1 VHPYGDWATQQLAEF
16 LAALSSVSNEPAA
29 LRTTVERAAE
39 AVEAEIALLLRHG
52 RVLGAIGFG
61 RGEDVDEALLEL
73 PPGGQSEIQ
82 LASLGV
88 CHIASIEVD
97 DHGTRLVLARAGS
110 DELDQH
116 ELTLLRGMTRVLALT
131 LRMLRTLDAE
141 RRLRELSESHAG
153 ELRERHDLSERRFRV
168 LFDGALIGITLLN
181 LETGEIETNRA
192 VQKMLSRP
200 GEGLSSIRAFDE
212 LTHPDDRDVDRIGFE
227 RFVAGDGDDYRHEK
241 RYLLD
246 DGRVVWTTISYT
258 HLRGPVGEPRFVLAL
273 TEDITE
279 RKLAEDERARLEA
292 ELRQAQKMEAIG
304 RLAGGVA
311 HDFNNLLTA
320 ISGYAEM
327 AMLQVPNGSDELRRD
342 LSEIGRASNR
352 AAELTRQ
359 LLAFGRKQVLQPRV
373 LDLNVVVREMEAM
386 LRRLI
391 GEHIEL
397 RVALAANIDSLH
409 ADRGQLEQVLA
420 NLAINGRDA
429 MPGGGVLTIETW
441 RVELDERVAR
451 SVELTPGSYSGLVV
465 SDTGHGMDQETM
477 SRAFEPFFTTKEP
490 GKGTGLGLATVY
502 GIVKQSGG
510 SVTVSSTSGR
520 GARFTILLPGV
531 EAEPEAHTPST
542 EGALPR
548 GSERVLVVEDE
559 PVVRRFVQE
568 TLERQGYRVLTA
580 RNASDALTQLD
591 GGAEIDVL
599 LTDVVMP
606 RMSGR
611 ELAQR
616 VTEEQPLARVLY
628 MSGYTEDAIV
638 RADAA
643 AGAFIAKPFGRADL
657 VRKVRELLDA

>member
-1 VHPYGDWATQQLAEF
+1 MSPRGDWATQQLAEF
-16 LAALSSVSNEPAA
+16 LAALSSVANEEAA
-29 LRTTVERAAE
+29 MRTTVERAAE
-39 AVEAEIALLLRHG
+39 AVEAEIALLVRHG
-52 RVLGAIGFG
+52 RLLAAIGFG
-61 RGEDVDEALLEL
+61 HGEEVDPALLEI
-73 PPGGQSEIQ
+73 PPRGQPELE
-82 LASLGV
+82 LASLGI
-88 CHIASIEVD
+88 CRATRIEVD
-97 DHGTRLVLARAGS
+97 DHGTRLVLARAGA

-168 LFDGALIGITLLN
+168 LFDGAAIGISLLN
-181 LETGEIETNRA
+181 LDSGELETNEALQRLLGRSA
-192 VQKMLSRP
+192 
-200 GEGLSSIRAFDE
+200 EGLSSIRAFDE
-212 LTHPDDRDVDRIGFE
+212 LTHPDDRDADRAEFD
-227 RFVAGDGDDYRHEK
+227 RFVSGEGDDYRSEK
-241 RYLLD
+241 RYFLD
-246 DGRVVWTTISYT
+246 DGRVVWATVSYT
-258 HLRGPVGEPRFVLAL
+258 HLGGPAGEPRLVLAL

-320 ISGYAEM
+320 ISGYSEM
-327 AMLQVPNGSDELRRD
+327 AMLQVPNGAEELRRD
-342 LSEIGRASNR
+342 LSEVARAANR

-397 RVALAANIDSLH
+397 RVALASDVDSIH

-451 SVELTPGSYSGLVV
+451 SVELVPGSYAGLVV
-465 SDTGHGMDQETM
+465 SDTGHGMDSETM

-510 SVTVSSTSGR
+510 SVTVSSTAGR
-520 GARFTILLPGV
+520 GARFTILLPSV
-531 EAEPEAHTPST
+531 DAKPESQPRPA

-548 GSERVLVVEDE
+548 GSETVLVVEDE
-559 PVVRRFVQE
+559 AVVRRFVQE
-568 TLERQGYRVLTA
+568 TLERQGYHVLTA
-580 RNASDALTQLD
+580 RNASDALEQVGD
-591 GGAEIDVL
+591 GTEIDVL

-616 VTEEQPLARVLY
+616 LTEEQPLAKVLY
-628 MSGYTEDAIV
+628 MSGYTEDPAV

-657 VRKVRELLDA
+657 VRKLRELLDA